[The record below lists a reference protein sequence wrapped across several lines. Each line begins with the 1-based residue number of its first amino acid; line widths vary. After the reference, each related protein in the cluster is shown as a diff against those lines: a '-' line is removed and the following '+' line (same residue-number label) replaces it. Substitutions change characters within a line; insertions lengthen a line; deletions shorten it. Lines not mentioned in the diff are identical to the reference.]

1 MLPLFLGVP
10 VFAEILCSVVIA
22 AEPPALD
29 EALAANRARQEAAGE
44 ESRWRAEQERLQAL
58 VAAAQAEAAR
68 AQDEAAQARRQVT
81 ETRQDLGTP
90 AQVEAVRA
98 RLDAVAVRQRQAL
111 TDLAKTL
118 PPGAV
123 VVPAESTSEAVAA
136 AVAATERAAGQVT
149 VEVVSGV
156 LGGSPRAAKV
166 LRVAGA
172 RAWWL
177 ALDGR
182 AGGIVRV
189 HDGVVEFLPLADP
202 RPIAEALAA
211 VEGRGPVRLALLPEA
226 P

>member
-98 RLDAVAVRQRQAL
+98 RLDAAAVRQRQAL
-111 TDLAKTL
+111 ADLAKTL

>member
-1 MLPLFLGVP
+1 M
-10 VFAEILCSVVIA
+10 FAEILCSVVIA

-98 RLDAVAVRQRQAL
+98 RLDAAAVRQRQVLA
-111 TDLAKTL
+111 DLAKTL

-123 VVPAESTSEAVAA
+123 VVPVEATSEAVAA

-149 VEVVSGV
+149 VEIVSGV

-189 HDGVVEFLPLADP
+189 HDGVVEFLPIADP